1 MISPKARGGRKS
13 VRDPQHGSVLRAPFW
28 ESMVGMLTAIAGL
41 VTAIV
46 GVAAFVYQV
55 GGFGEA
61 NGQQGAAAPSAAP
74 SSAGTVGVPTTP
86 TQADSV
92 QSAGAGPYELL
103 FTNNGVD
110 LDADPPTV
118 ATGPDPSIDIYD
130 SGNSIRSYPAWS
142 GLAKWDRSGAPQ
154 RQDCTSLLSSFATT
168 DSKYIKGSRYCVR
181 TRGDLHVAV
190 VEFVAPMSGGWK
202 IRVTVWPG
210 TAS

>member
-1 MISPKARGGRKS
+1 MS
-13 VRDPQHGSVLRAPFW
+13 DPQHGSGLRAPFW

-55 GGFGEA
+55 GGFSAA

-74 SSAGTVGVPTTP
+74 SSAGTAGVPTAP
-86 TQADSV
+86 THAGSV
-92 QSAGAGPYELL
+92 QSTGAGPYELL
-103 FTNNGVD
+103 FNNNGVD

-130 SGNSIRSYPAWS
+130 GGNSVQSYPVWS
-142 GLAKWDRSGAPQ
+142 GLVKWDRSGTPQ
-154 RQDCTSLLSSFATT
+154 RQDCTSLLNSFATT
-168 DSKYIKGSRYCVR
+168 DSRYIKGSRYCVR

-190 VEFVAPMSGGWK
+190 VEFVEPMSGGWK

>member
-1 MISPKARGGRKS
+1 MS
-13 VRDPQHGSVLRAPFW
+13 DPQHGSGLRAPFW

-55 GGFGEA
+55 GGFGAA
-61 NGQQGAAAPSAAP
+61 NGQQGAAAPTATPPAAP
-74 SSAGTVGVPTTP
+74 SSVAPTTP
-86 TQADSV
+86 TQAGSV
-92 QSAGAGPYELL
+92 QSTGAGPYELL
-103 FTNNGVD
+103 FNNNGVD

-130 SGNSIRSYPAWS
+130 SGNSIQSYPAWS
-142 GLAKWDRSGAPQ
+142 GLAKWDRSGRPQ
-154 RQDCTSLLSSFATT
+154 RQDCVSLLSSFATT
-168 DSKYIKGSRYCVR
+168 DSRYIKGSRYCVR
-181 TRGDLHVAV
+181 TRGDLHVAF
-190 VEFVAPMSGGWK
+190 VEFVEPMSGGWK